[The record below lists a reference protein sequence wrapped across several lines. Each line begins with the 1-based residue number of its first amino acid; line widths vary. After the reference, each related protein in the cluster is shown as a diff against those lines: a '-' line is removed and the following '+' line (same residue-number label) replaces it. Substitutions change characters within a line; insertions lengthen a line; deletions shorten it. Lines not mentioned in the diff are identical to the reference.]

1 MKYEILNTNNKI
13 VGWFA
18 RLDFGKSTQL
28 NKRTGGG
35 YTASSSSL
43 MLGETY

>member
-28 NKRTGGG
+28 NKRTAGV